1 MKKSMFL
8 LVALLISSA
17 ISAQSP
23 NFSGTW
29 KLNNSLSKLNAEFS
43 FAPNEILIDQKGND
57 LKVEKHSNFQGED
70 FTINEKFTLDG
81 KECINEGWQGS
92 EKKSTAV
99 WSEDKKSL
107 TVATKLVMGDGGEM
121 TLIEIYKMDK
131 KNMVISTRAS
141 SSYGEFEETMVYDK
155 Q

>member
-1 MKKSMFL
+1 MTL
-8 LVALLISSA
+8 LCSIILISAIA
-17 ISAQSP
+17 ISQTPDFTA
-23 NFSGTW
+23 TW
-29 KLNNSLSKLNAEFS
+29 KLNSSLSQLNSEFT
-43 FAPNEILIDQKGND
+43 FAPNEIIIDQKGND
-57 LKVEKHSNFQGED
+57 IKVEKHSSFQGED